1 MIAVILRYSAPAIK
15 IPVEQIVSIDAGKGI
30 LKVQLTSNYISGYHI
45 KIEKG
50 RQPL

>member
-1 MIAVILRYSAPAIK
+1 MIAVILRYNAPAIK
-15 IPVEQIVSIDAGKGI
+15 IPVEQIVSIDAGEGI

-45 KIEKG
+45 KIEK